1 MKTRRSGPSERF
13 QAALDDVGY
22 PGIREGRAQYLCDE
36 FEMSPSSVQRML
48 TGDHVPSR
56 KGLKSKIVNRLNIS
70 AAYWEFGVDP
80 YTEDLVCSQRDLAW
94 TGLMHRLQE
103 LGYDVGSIPVGLL
116 EQLVRLV
123 YRTAVIGEGEI
134 DMEELNRVVEMSSF
148 MLKQPPPEHAN
159 ADTQDT

>member
-13 QAALDDVGY
+13 QAALDDIGY
-22 PGIREGRAQYLCDE
+22 PGVREGRAQYLCDD

-56 KGLKSKIVNRLNIS
+56 KGLKSKIVKRLNIS

-94 TGLMHRLQE
+94 TGLLLRLRE
-103 LGYDVGSIPVGLL
+103 LGYESNAIPVGLL

-123 YRTAVIGEGEI
+123 YRTAITDEGEV
-134 DMEELNRVVEMSSF
+134 DQDELNRIVEMSSF
-148 MLKQPPPEHAN
+148 MLKRVTPGEEDSA
-159 ADTQDT
+159 QDT